1 MSRDPKDLTEQMQGF
16 YARFKAKMDEEG
28 QRFILTATYRPQV
41 EQDAL
46 FAQGRQSLKEVNRLR
61 AIAGLQPITF
71 EQNKKVTWAKKSRHT
86 DREAFDIAMLDKK
99 GKITWLTIA
108 YKAAGRIG
116 KSVGLVWG
124 GDFQTTKDYPHFEL
138 PKPTDKYGVA

>member
-16 YARFKAKMDEEG
+16 YARFKAKMDAEG
-28 QRFILTATYRPQV
+28 QRFILTATYRPQS

-46 FAQGRQSLKEVNRLR
+46 YAQGRSSLIEVNELR
-61 AIAGLQPITF
+61 KDAGLSPITKD
-71 EQNKKVTWAKKSRHT
+71 QNKKVTWAKKSRHT
-86 DREAFDIAMLDKK
+86 DREAFDIAMLDSK
-99 GKITWLTIA
+99 GKITWLAIA

-124 GDFQTTKDYPHFEL
+124 GDWKTPDYPHFEL
-138 PKPTDKYGVA
+138 PKPTDKYRVA